1 MINILMV
8 DAAQAQLEE
17 MNNII
22 EAAEQPYN
30 FYGAM
35 TAAQGL
41 ELVKQHGMDVIILD
55 TGLPDQSGLEL
66 AQHIRAIPGY
76 EFVWIIFL
84 SIHQQH
90 ETEAYKKAHCYDYV
104 IKPYDAGQLFGTIQL
119 LSRYRTIAVSDQDR
133 EFVTFRQRDQYIRIL
148 TKDIL
153 YIEVIGNNST
163 LYTYSQIFCLRKM
176 SLKKLKL
183 MLPDYFV
190 QCHKSFIVNR
200 NYIEAIQKGPYG
212 WQIMLKDYSRSIP
225 SGDKYKDEVIKLA

>member
-1 MINILMV
+1 LMV
-8 DAAQAQLEE
+8 DAGQAQLEE

-22 EAAEQPYN
+22 EASEQPYR
-30 FYGAM
+30 FYGAP

-41 ELVKQHGMDVIILD
+41 ELVQQHGMDIIILD

-84 SIHQQH
+84 SSHQHH

-104 IKPYDAGQLFGTIQL
+104 IKPYDAELLFGTIRL
-119 LSRYRTIAVSDQDR
+119 LSRYRTTAVSDQDR